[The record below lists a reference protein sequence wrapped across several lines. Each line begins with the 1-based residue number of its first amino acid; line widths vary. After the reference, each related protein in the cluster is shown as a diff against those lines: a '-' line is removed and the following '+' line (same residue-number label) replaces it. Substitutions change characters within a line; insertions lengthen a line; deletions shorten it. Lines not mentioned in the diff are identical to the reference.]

1 MSENNIPENLV
12 FGLDIG
18 TRSVVGTVGYR
29 KPSGQFVI
37 LAQRTKCHETRSML
51 DGQIHDIGRVAE
63 TVEYI
68 KELLEHDLSVKL
80 ERVCIAAA
88 GRVLKTVTV
97 RMDYELGDEMTITND
112 MIFAMELMGMEQA
125 NNKLRSMEKDGTPY
139 YCVGYSIVKY
149 YLGNTP
155 LTNLEGHKGSKIGAD
170 VLATFLPREV
180 IDGLHAVCDRA
191 GLKVENLTLE
201 PIAAMNIAIPE
212 KFRLLNLALVDV
224 GAGTS
229 DICITKQGSITG
241 YGMLP
246 CAGDFLTESIM
257 YALLTDFATAEE
269 IKLAFSANKKKIS
282 YKDVMGDSLTVD
294 CSEIAEI
301 LQEPLQKLTG
311 MIADKILELNC
322 GEKVGAIFIVGGGG
336 KNPEFASLLA
346 DATGLPKQ
354 RVALRGEEVFT
365 QIISQDGKPIVDSM
379 LVTPIGICLNYYE
392 QNNNF
397 IIIKMNGNDVKLY
410 DNGKLNVM
418 DATIGVGMSN
428 EDIFP
433 KRGASLHFTLNGE
446 PVTVKGRNGDSAVIT
461 VNSEPA
467 SVTTPI
473 RANDVVNII
482 ESTVGE
488 KASMRVSELAELKK
502 PLVFLVNGK
511 KLELPRT
518 AYINGKPLDEAYEI
532 SEGDDITVPDYYTLG
547 ALLDHLKVTR
557 EFAVVVNNRT
567 LDSEECDRDEKI
579 YEHYIIDLALKREAA
594 LRDIVKDARD
604 VLDVPDGSD
613 GETVIDD
620 SEGNVNESYEEY
632 LDRRY
637 GRNQY
642 RSVSHEE
649 PEEDEEGREGYG
661 RFGKLSGFEINSMIR
676 GDSFGD
682 TMDLLPMDFTGNL
695 SKASSASAGSG
706 MAGLGGMAGLSSL
719 SGLGLSGMG
728 TAAGTSGNTNRS
740 SRTVVGSTTDKAVN
754 DELIRK
760 LQAELAEIKARQ
772 GAKSGSSAGL
782 GSLGTGSTGFGSL
795 GTGSAGFGSL
805 GTGSSA
811 GHGGL
816 GIGSAGLG
824 SMGSEMTGSG
834 SLSGLEMGSL
844 GTASEKTAKESA
856 PQTTVPSASAA
867 KIVCTVNGQAIVMD
881 NKPNYIFVDILDH
894 YSFDTS
900 ASHGDSV
907 VMKVN
912 GSRADFF
919 TPINDGDMVDLYWDG
934 KAPEA

>member
-1 MSENNIPENLV
+1 MSESRIPENLV

-51 DGQIHDIGRVAE
+51 DGQIHDIGKVAE

-68 KELLEHDLSVKL
+68 KEMLEHDLSVKL
-80 ERVCIAAA
+80 NSVCIAAA
-88 GRVLKTVTV
+88 GRVLKTLTV
-97 RMDYELGDEMTITND
+97 RMDYELGDEMTITKD

-125 NNKLRSMEKDGTPY
+125 NNRLRALEKDGTPY

-229 DICITKQGSITG
+229 DICITRQGSITG

-246 CAGDFLTESIM
+246 CAGDYLTESIM

-269 IKLAFSANKKKIS
+269 VKLAFSANKKKIP
-282 YKDVMGDSLTVD
+282 YKDVMGESLTVD
-294 CSEIAEI
+294 CGQIAEI
-301 LQEPLQKLTG
+301 LSEPFKKLTG
-311 MIADKILELNC
+311 MISDKILELNG
-322 GEKVGAIFIVGGGG
+322 GESVSAIFIVGGGG

-346 DATGLPKQ
+346 EATGLPKT
-354 RVALRGEEVFT
+354 RVALRREEVFT
-365 QIISQDGKPIVDSM
+365 QIISPDGKPITDPM

-397 IIIKMNGNDVKLY
+397 IIIRMNGNDVKLY
-410 DNGKLNVM
+410 NNGKLNVM
-418 DATIGVGMSN
+418 DAAMGVGLTN

-433 KRGASLHFTLNGE
+433 KRGAALSFSVNGTE
-446 PVTVKGRNGDSAVIT
+446 MTVKGHNGDSAVIS
-461 VNSEPA
+461 VNGEPA
-467 SVTTPI
+467 SITTPI
-473 RANDVVNII
+473 KANDSVTII

-488 KASMRVSELAELKK
+488 PAEMKVGELSLMKK
-502 PLVFLVNGK
+502 NLSFIVNGK
-511 KLELPRT
+511 TLELPRC
-518 AYINGKPLDEAYEI
+518 ALINDKPVGTNTRI
-532 SEGDDITVPDYYTLG
+532 MEGDKVVIPDYYTLG
-547 ALLDHLKVTR
+547 ALLDSLNVTKD
-557 EFAVVVNNRT
+557 FAVVVNNRT
-567 LDSEECDRDEKI
+567 MDAETCDREERI
-579 YEHYIIDLALKREAA
+579 YEHYIVDLTIKHEAA

-604 VLDVPDGSD
+604 VVDVPDGSD

-620 SEGNVNESYEEY
+620 SEGNMDESYEEY

-649 PEEDEEGREGYG
+649 PEPEEEGREGYG
-661 RFGKLSGFEINSMIR
+661 RFGKLSGFEINSMIM
-676 GDSFGD
+676 GDALGTDSFGAGSFGAGSFG
-682 TMDLLPMDFTGNL
+682 TGSFGAGSFGTGAVGTGSFGTGAVGTGSFGAGSLGTGAFTG
-695 SKASSASAGSG
+695 SSLTSGSIPSVGMVAGS
-706 MAGLGGMAGLSSL
+706 A
-719 SGLGLSGMG
+719 
-728 TAAGTSGNTNRS
+728 
-740 SRTVVGSTTDKAVN
+740 TDKSVN
-754 DELIRK
+754 DELIKK
-760 LQAELAEIKARQ
+760 LQAELETIRERQ
-772 GAKSGSSAGL
+772 RTRTAASN
-782 GSLGTGSTGFGSL
+782 
-795 GTGSAGFGSL
+795 
-805 GTGSSA
+805 
-811 GHGGL
+811 
-816 GIGSAGLG
+816 
-824 SMGSEMTGSG
+824 M
-834 SLSGLEMGSL
+834 
-844 GTASEKTAKESA
+844 TASNPTASA
-856 PQTTVPSASAA
+856 PGEQINTVLNSTAPNHTTAS
-867 KIVCTVNGQAIVMD
+867 KVVCTVNGQVVVME
-881 NKPNYIFVDILDH
+881 NKDKYIFVDILDH

-900 ASHGDSV
+900 ASHGDHV

-912 GSRADFF
+912 GRTADFF
-919 TPINDGDMVDLYWDG
+919 TPVNDGDMIDLFWEG
-934 KAPEA
+934 EGAT